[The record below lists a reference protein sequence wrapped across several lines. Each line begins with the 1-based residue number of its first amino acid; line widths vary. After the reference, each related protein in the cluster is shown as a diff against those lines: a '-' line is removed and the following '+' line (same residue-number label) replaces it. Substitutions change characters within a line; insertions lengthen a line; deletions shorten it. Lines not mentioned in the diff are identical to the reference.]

1 MSSQKF
7 VKNLAKAAATLVI
20 LSPLANPS
28 FAQSEELK
36 RLTKELLGSAFDN
49 HSSRLAPLNEVGNPT
64 NLKPIIGNII
74 DDYANKQPRFGRV
87 YDKNTAKVVELLI
100 PIKTGLEY
108 SILQSKYPNIKI
120 QESPTGV
127 AILADSAKKALPMYL
142 LGKRIQKEFGYS
154 FELAYSDGHPD
165 LNMAWLTPF
174 RNVNVAKINQTPVSN
189 ESKTIISKPILSSN
203 ASDLGKAIAWRAPW
217 TKTNKPFSPRFAS
230 TNFNKPSSKNTVT
243 IEPTTE
249 VAKTFPKLTP
259 PPLVK
264 KSDEYSF
271 KSIAFAIDK
280 TSSEA
285 TTKNNRVLPKI
296 KIEKT
301 SNLLAR
307 VNISPVHLNNN
318 RIGSSN
324 LVATNKKLNY
334 VYVEVANNHDIDK
347 LNKRFGAVVLRGKND
362 KLLARVGVYSN
373 SKLGRRLRETKINQ
387 LRSEGFTAVAFNAK
401 FA

>member
-7 VKNLAKAAATLVI
+7 VKNLAKASATLVI

-64 NLKPIIGNII
+64 NLKPIIGNIV

-87 YDKNTAKVVELLI
+87 YDKNKAQVVELLI

-108 SILQSKYPNIKI
+108 SVLQSKYPNIKI
-120 QESPTGV
+120 QESPAGV

-174 RNVNVAKINQTPVSN
+174 SKVNVAKTNQTPVSN

-217 TKTNKPFSPRFAS
+217 TTQINHFLQDLLQLISINRARKIQLQSNPQLKLLKLF
-230 TNFNKPSSKNTVT
+230 PSS
-243 IEPTTE
+243 
-249 VAKTFPKLTP
+249 
-259 PPLVK
+259 PLH
-264 KSDEYSF
+264 
-271 KSIAFAIDK
+271 
-280 TSSEA
+280 
-285 TTKNNRVLPKI
+285 
-296 KIEKT
+296 
-301 SNLLAR
+301 LL
-307 VNISPVHLNNN
+307 
-318 RIGSSN
+318 
-324 LVATNKKLNY
+324 
-334 VYVEVANNHDIDK
+334 
-347 LNKRFGAVVLRGKND
+347 
-362 KLLARVGVYSN
+362 
-373 SKLGRRLRETKINQ
+373 
-387 LRSEGFTAVAFNAK
+387 
-401 FA
+401 